1 MRFIHAAARMK
12 GQADK
17 HAATQ
22 LLNWIKGG
30 HQPLFSFLQHYE
42 AELGLEVQ
50 ENIGLEGEV
59 KALQSTTEIQAPDQG
74 LISCCLKCQTT
85 EILLKGT
92 LVPVHKPFLVQV
104 WT

>member
-50 ENIGLEGEV
+50 DNIGLEGEV
-59 KALQSTTEIQAPDQG
+59 KALQLKSKP
-74 LISCCLKCQTT
+74 LIRD
-85 EILLKGT
+85 
-92 LVPVHKPFLVQV
+92 
-104 WT
+104 